1 LEILN
6 KTRLNIELSNLKY
19 SSLNHNKLWEAFID
33 KKMNKT
39 INIEGF
45 GIILNSNIFD
55 IKTKYTPNESFGI
68 FDKIREK
75 LAFFF

>member
-6 KTRLNIELSNLKY
+6 KTRLNIELFNLKY

-45 GIILNSNIFD
+45 GTILNGNIFE
-55 IKTKYTPNESFGI
+55 IKTRYTPYESFGI
-68 FDKIREK
+68 FDKISEN
-75 LAFFF
+75 LAYLF